1 MWTILGMRMTSN
13 IWMRKSLLTGKLKF
27 RFKTLNIYFTG
38 ALVENQLLENS
49 FDFVDVKDL
58 F

>member
-1 MWTILGMRMTSN
+1 MRMTSK

-49 FDFVDVKDL
+49 FDFVAVKDL
-58 F
+58 S